1 MSQSLRHI
9 KSRIRGIEST
19 KKLTKAMEMVS
30 VAKMKKTEKL
40 LGNSNLYFLKIEEF
54 LKKILSSDTQIENP
68 YIREPKG
75 PASKAALCVFASDTG
90 LSGTYNQNILRAAE
104 NFLIKYDK
112 NNIDLVAVGRKT
124 FSYFKRKGYE
134 VKHSFLGFNGR
145 YSESLSEKILNTLTH
160 MFLSGEVDEVYL
172 VYTKIESASRYKIV
186 LEKFLNIS
194 YPKDVKIEYIYEP
207 DKTNILKNLLPMYIS
222 NKLKV
227 VLLNAFNS
235 EHQARAVSM
244 GGATKNA
251 IELLE
256 AMILL
261 RNKMRQTNITR
272 EIMEV
277 ISSAEALKG

>member
-30 VAKMKKTEKL
+30 VAKLKKTEKL
-40 LGNSNLYFLKIEEF
+40 LGNSNLYFLKVEEF
-54 LKKILSSDTQIENP
+54 LKNILSGAFEIDNP
-68 YIREPKG
+68 YLRQTKSSGRI
-75 PASKAALCVFASDTG
+75 ALCVVASDTG
-90 LSGTYNQNILRAAE
+90 LCGTYNQNILRAAD
-104 NFLIKYDK
+104 NFLSKYEK
-112 NNIDLVAVGRKT
+112 NNIDLAVVGRKG
-124 FSYFKRKGYE
+124 FSYFKRKSYE
-134 VKHSFLGFNGR
+134 IKHSFLGFNGR
-145 YSESLSEKILNTLTH
+145 YSDSLSEKILNTLSS
-160 MFLSGEVDEVYL
+160 MFLSGQVDEVYL
-172 VYTKIESASRYKIV
+172 AYTKIESASRYKTV
-186 LEKFLNIS
+186 LEKFLNIDYS
-194 YPKDVKIEYIYEP
+194 KDATREYIYEA
-207 DKTNILKNLLPMYIS
+207 DKESILSSLLPMYIS

-251 IELLE
+251 VELLE

-261 RNKMRQTNITR
+261 RNKMRQANITR

>member
-30 VAKMKKTEKL
+30 IAKLKKMEKI
-40 LGNSNLYFLKIEEF
+40 LGNSNFYFLKVEEF
-54 LKKILSSDTQIENP
+54 LKNVLSTAEGINNP
-68 YIREPKG
+68 YLRQPKAQG
-75 PASKAALCVFASDTG
+75 GRVLLCIVASDTG
-90 LSGTYNQNILRAAE
+90 LCGTYNQNILRAAE
-104 NFLIKYDK
+104 KFLQKFDK
-112 NNIDLVAVGRKT
+112 NSIDLVVVGRKG

-145 YSESLSEKILNTLTH
+145 YSDALSEKILNTLTG

-172 VYTKIESASRYKIV
+172 AYTKIESASRYKIV

-194 YPKDVKIEYIYEP
+194 YVKDTKKEYIFEP
-207 DKTNILKNLLPMYIS
+207 GQESILKKLLPMFIS

-261 RNKMRQTNITR
+261 RNKMRQANITR